1 MTYRV
6 IEFAATQ
13 GDDLVSSRVRLGD
26 RLGGYMMRLTYRP
39 VGVQGPAWYLS
50 VGISGSM
57 LRESLVVRERV
68 DLLSGCPLTG
78 RPPGSIVAVKVDVR
92 GNGLDSTAFSSRR
105 YELRYYP
112 TRLQDGVL

>member
-6 IEFAATQ
+6 IEFAATP

-50 VGISGSM
+50 IGLGGVM
-57 LRESLVVRERV
+57 LREALAVRERV
-68 DLLSGCPLTG
+68 DLLSACAAPG
-78 RPPGSIVAVKVDVR
+78 RPPGSIVAVKIDAR
-92 GNGLDSTAFSSRR
+92 GAGLDAAAFSSRR
-105 YELRYYP
+105 YQLRYYP
-112 TRLQDGVL
+112 VRLQNGVL